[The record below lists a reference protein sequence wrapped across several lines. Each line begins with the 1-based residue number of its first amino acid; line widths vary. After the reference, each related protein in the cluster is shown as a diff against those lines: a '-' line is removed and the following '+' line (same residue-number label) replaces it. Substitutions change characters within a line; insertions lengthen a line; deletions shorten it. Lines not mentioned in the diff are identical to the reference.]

1 MGTKANAV
9 TESVLSALLQEV
21 GPHRFAI
28 ALNNVCC
35 HGTVFA
41 EGKVEV
47 SLDDED
53 KKLNAWFDG
62 IGQLIEVGKWLEGG
76 KEPAS
81 QSERSIEIALPASL
95 KWCITTADFEKLI
108 FDTIGVSLRVKDE
121 PEGAEHRFN
130 FLSKDTFVA
139 TIREMLDTNKRLTDL
154 CVYIY
159 NVTEME
165 MIRGRT
171 GNMLLRNA
179 ANLDTNKAGG
189 K

>member
-9 TESVLSALLQEV
+9 TESVLSALMQEV

-41 EGKVEV
+41 GGKVEV

-53 KKLNAWFDG
+53 KKLQAWFAG
-62 IGQLIEVGKWLEGG
+62 IEQLIEVGKWMEGG

-81 QSERSIEIALPASL
+81 QLVRSIEIALPASL

-108 FDTIGVSLRVKDE
+108 FDTIGVRLRVKDE
-121 PEGAEHRFN
+121 PAEAEHRFN

-139 TIREMLDTNKRLTDL
+139 TIRELLNENKRLADL
-154 CVYIY
+154 CVYI
-159 NVTEME
+159 NDVTEME

-179 ANLDTNKAGG
+179 ANLDTNKANA